1 MAKEINAKIKIQMPG
16 GGATPAPPVGSALG
30 QYGVNIMD
38 FVQAFNNDTSSRQGE
53 IVPVEITIYED
64 NSFSYTT
71 KTAPASYLIKTAVGL
86 NSGSPEPHKEKVAN
100 ITTSQL
106 QTIAEAK
113 MEDLNA
119 NDIDAAVNIIAGTA
133 RAMGVTVDGE
143 EIDVSVS
150 NEASEAR
157 ASEEPAFE
165 EEASTDTVTEGDS
178 EENN

>member
-1 MAKEINAKIKIQMPG
+1 MAKEIKAKIKLQIPG

-38 FVQAFNNDTSSRQGE
+38 FVQAFNNDTASRQGE

-71 KTAPASYLIKTAVGL
+71 KTAPASYLIKKAVGL

-133 RAMGVTVDGE
+133 RSMGVTVDGQ
-143 EIDVSVS
+143 EIDVAAS

-157 ASEEPAFE
+157 VSEAPTSE
-165 EEASTDTVTEGDS
+165 EEASTEVVTESDS
-178 EENN
+178 EESN